1 MKQALAVLAIAAV
14 FAISATTAKGD
25 TIAPGSEISITGS
38 NFQFNP
44 TAGTV
49 TFAPNG
55 TGSGAGNYAV
65 GGVSNTF
72 ATYFSSPN
80 AVTLFPG
87 TSGSV
92 ALPLG
97 SMSSHTPPGGS
108 VEILTTSQ
116 NGETLTFFLNSDSW
130 TAGPDSTG
138 MFTNLS
144 VTGTGTFVLSGAVNY
159 TPELA
164 AFNFTAQQTP
174 DGFAQMVTFSG
185 TGTAIGPAPS
195 PAPEPSSLALL
206 GTGLLG
212 AAAIARR
219 RFSGRFSA

>member
-1 MKQALAVLAIAAV
+1 MKHALTLLTLGAV
-14 FAISATTAKGD
+14 FAFSATIAKAD
-25 TIAPGSEISITGS
+25 TIAPGSEISVTGS

-44 TAGTV
+44 VAGTV

-55 TGSGAGNYAV
+55 TGAGNGNYTV

-80 AVTLFPG
+80 PVTFFPG
-87 TSGSV
+87 SSGSV
-92 ALPLG
+92 TLPLG
-97 SMSSHTPPGGS
+97 PMSPHSPPGGS
-108 VEILTTSQ
+108 LEILSTTQ
-116 NGETLTFFLNSDSW
+116 NGETLTFTLNSESW
-130 TAGPDSTG
+130 TAGPDPSG

-144 VTGTGTFVLSGAVNY
+144 VTGTGTFNLTGAVNY

-174 DGFAQMVTFSG
+174 GGFTQMVTFSG
-185 TGTAIGPAPS
+185 TGTALGPV
-195 PAPEPSSLALL
+195 PEPGSLALL

-212 AAAIARR
+212 VAAMARR
-219 RFSGRFSA
+219 RFSARFSA